1 MGGLALPVGGL
12 GLGGR
17 LTGLSPPVGG
27 QIPPV
32 CGLALRV
39 DGLVRCGRL
48 SDLSRTEVFLVLSA
62 LSSLLFQVYRLQLE
76 VPL

>member
-1 MGGLALPVGGL
+1 M
-12 GLGGR
+12 
-17 LTGLSPPVGG
+17 GG

-32 CGLALRV
+32 GGLALRVGGLTLRV
-39 DGLVRCGRL
+39 DGLV
-48 SDLSRTEVFLVLSA
+48 RTEVFLVLSA